1 MASMPCIG
9 KTPRATDSKQ
19 PETGGWNFKC
29 LLFVTEKCKSITGD
43 PQQPSIMS
51 LVTYSYRDEFGKAV
65 AQQISSLPVFSCEI
79 WLVKMGKYLLQV
91 VAETLTIRVAFQELT
106 KRVVLNLE
114 AHNR

>member
-1 MASMPCIG
+1 MASITCIG

-43 PQQPSIMS
+43 PQQPTIMS
-51 LVTYSYRDEFGKAV
+51 LVTYSYHDEFRKAV
-65 AQQISSLPVFSCEI
+65 GQQISLPGFSCEI
-79 WLVKMGKYLLQV
+79 WLVKMGKYFLQV
-91 VAETLTIRVAFQELT
+91 VAETLTILVAFQELT